1 MFVQS
6 RQPTK
11 LIIGP
16 EPTKVGD
23 THVPKELARE
33 TLCLPN
39 IPESE
44 VVRHYTRLA
53 SMNFGVDNGPY
64 PLGSCTMKYNPKYA
78 DRLASLP
85 KFTDMHPYQDV
96 STIQGILE
104 LMFNMERKLSAISG
118 MDAVTLQPA
127 AGAHG
132 EHTAMLMV
140 KAYHDSKGEKRDEV
154 IVPDSAH
161 GTNPASA
168 AMAGFKV
175 IEIPSAPDGS
185 VDINALKAAVSS
197 KTAAFM
203 LTNPNTL
210 GIFDKN
216 IKEIAKT
223 VHAAGALMYYDGA
236 NLNAIMGITTPGD
249 MEFDIVHFNV
259 HKTFAAPHGGGGP
272 GSGPVGVKRRLAPFL
287 PSPIIKKVQD
297 KYVLDP
303 GEKQSIGKV
312 RAFYGNINVILRG
325 YAYIVR
331 MGSDGLKN
339 AAVKA
344 VLNSNYLKELIK
356 DVYEIPYGDLKK
368 HEFVASASKL
378 KNEKGIKALDI
389 AKRMI
394 DHGIHPP
401 TIYFPML
408 VDEAMM
414 FEPTED
420 CSAEDLKRIAD
431 VLKAI
436 AEEDPEVVMNAPK
449 NSSVSRVDETKA
461 AKDAITSVRYM
472 NRKA

>member
-6 RQPTK
+6 RAPTK
-11 LIIGP
+11 IIMND

-23 THVPKELARE
+23 TYVPKELKRE

-39 IPESE
+39 LPESE

-78 DRLASLP
+78 DRIASLQ
-85 KFTDMHPYQDV
+85 KFTDVHPYQDV
-96 STIQGILE
+96 STIQGTLE
-104 LMFNMERKLSAISG
+104 MMYNMERKLAQISG

-140 KAYHDSKGEKRDEV
+140 RAYHESKGETRDEV

-185 VDINALKAAVSS
+185 TDMDALKAAVSS
-197 KTAAFM
+197 RTAAFM

-210 GIFDKN
+210 GIFEKN
-216 IKEIAKT
+216 IKDIAKT
-223 VHAAGALMYYDGA
+223 VHSAGALLYYDGA
-236 NLNAIMGITTPGD
+236 NLNAIMGITAPGD
-249 MEFDIVHFNV
+249 MGFDIVHFNI
-259 HKTFAAPHGGGGP
+259 HKTFASPHGGGGP
-272 GSGPVGVKRRLAPFL
+272 GSGPVGVKKKLAPFL
-287 PSPIIKKVQD
+287 PSPIISKVKD
-297 KYVLDP
+297 GFVLEP
-303 GEKQSIGKV
+303 GEKHSIGKV
-312 RAFYGNINVILRG
+312 RAFYGNINVVLRG
-325 YAYIVR
+325 YTYILR
-331 MGSDGLKN
+331 MGSDGLRN
-339 AAVKA
+339 AAIKA
-344 VLNSNYLKELIK
+344 VINSNYLKELIK
-356 DVYEIPYGDLKK
+356 DVYEVPYGDPKK

-378 KNEKGIKALDI
+378 KKEKGIKASDI

-420 CSAEDLKRIAD
+420 CSLDDMKRMAE
-431 VLKAI
+431 VLKTI
-436 AEEDPEVVMNAPK
+436 AEEDPEIVLNAPY
-449 NSSVSRVDETKA
+449 NASVSRVDETKA